1 MIIMSVDYGDVRT
14 GIAICDAF
22 EMLASPVC
30 VIKET
35 YTPKLIDKISELAS
49 QYNPELI
56 VVGSPVNMD
65 GTSGNRAEKCAQ
77 LSQMIQEQTKIGTRL
92 WDERMTTIEAH
103 RALNVT
109 NTRGKKRKA
118 VIDEVAAT
126 IILQDYL
133 DFRKNT
139 KKMEK

>member
-1 MIIMSVDYGDVRT
+1 MSVDYGDVRT
-14 GIAICDAF
+14 GIAICDKF
-22 EMLASPVC
+22 EMLASPIC

-35 YTPKLIDKISELAS
+35 YAPKLVDKIEELAKE
-49 QYNPELI
+49 YNPELI
-56 VVGSPVNMD
+56 VIGSPVNMD
-65 GTSGNRAEKCAQ
+65 GTYGQRAEKCSL
-77 LSQMIQEQTKIGTRL
+77 LSQMINEQTKIKTQL

-118 VIDEVAAT
+118 VVDEVAAT

-133 DFRKNT
+133 DFRKNKNQT
-139 KKMEK
+139 EKE